1 MRSLLEWLSRLVM
14 ALGIASLC
22 GAIWLGLPIL
32 GDGWWADPRVRAG
45 LIGFVLVVVCL
56 ALLSAALRRR
66 RATRRLE
73 EQLLEQSGGDEEI
86 LAQRMQTAV
95 AHLKR
100 SAGAT
105 SLYDLPWYV
114 IIGPPGAGKT
124 TALVHS
130 GIEFPGTD
138 AASIRGFGGTRN
150 CDFWFARDAVMID
163 TAGRYTTQ
171 DSDRVA
177 DKVSWQALL
186 RELKSVRPDQPVNG
200 VLVAFSCAD
209 LITEPAEALA
219 AHAATI
225 RERLAEIYQALRLPV
240 PVYVVLTKADMI
252 AGFRETFDPLSEAER
267 RQVWGH
273 TFRTRKRLAD
283 TSRAVPGAFDELVAR
298 VCHQVTDRLAE
309 EPDGQ
314 SRIAIQGFPEQLALL
329 QLRAVSFLRAVFDA
343 PGETQA
349 WLRGFYFTSGTQ
361 AGTPVDQVLGAMGA
375 GADQPAFLSGRG
387 RSYFLHDLLTRVI
400 FAERDWIGYDRARL
414 LRRTLVRGVGK
425 TLIGAACAGAMG
437 LLAFSYWTNASL
449 VRSSGALSAQY
460 LGLAAPLLSQ
470 QVIDQTDTLPLLPS
484 LDVAWTLA
492 KPEAE
497 ADPSAWTDVGL
508 SRRAAILG
516 AADQAYSGSL
526 ERLLRPRMMLLLER
540 QLADHVAAG
549 NQAAAFR
556 ALKIYILLARAQPG
570 PDEDSA
576 VQAYFAET
584 WAPEYLEGGTDDAY
598 RRINHHLAQMLDR
611 DDRVTPGIAANAVL
625 ISRVREAVAAMPPE
639 QQVFELIR
647 DRAAGLRYVS
657 FGPLASDGVLA
668 GEGHQLEALGVP
680 GLFSADGFWQV
691 FWPETLRAEE
701 LLTDYSW
708 ILDQPARPLDRA
720 EFTDAVMTLYQRELT
735 ARWNRALDRVG
746 MGSDRAEAIRALVR
760 FVALNTGLMR
770 ALSPETSGDNL
781 APALQILSDQNMS
794 RGQSLRV
801 LERYTQTAQ
810 GGLSQWHALAGGQ
823 VEQLISD
830 LRLAGTD
837 LDAWLRLRQSI
848 ATLPDQLA
856 RLARDVLQTTPRPSG
871 NKSGR

>member
-1 MRSLLEWLSRLVM
+1 VRSLLEWLSRLVM
-14 ALGIASLC
+14 GLGIASLC

-32 GDGWWADPRVRAG
+32 GDGWWADPRLRAG
-45 LIGFVLVVVCL
+45 LVGFVLVVILL
-56 ALLSAALRRR
+56 AFVSAALRRR

-73 EQLLEQSGGDEEI
+73 ERLLEQSGGDEEI

-186 RELKSVRPDQPVNG
+186 RELKTVRPDQPVNG

-219 AHAATI
+219 THAATI

-283 TSRAVPGAFDELVAR
+283 TSRAVSGAFDELVAR

-309 EPDGQ
+309 EPDSQ

-329 QLRAVSFLRAVFDA
+329 QQRAESLLRAVFDA

-349 WLRGFYFTSGTQ
+349 WMRGFYFTSGTQ

-375 GADQPAFLSGRG
+375 GADRPAFLSGRG

-414 LRRTLVRGVGK
+414 LRRTLVRGIGK
-425 TLIGAACAGAMG
+425 TLIGTVGASALG
-437 LLAFSYWTNASL
+437 VLAFSYWTNASL
-449 VRSSGALSAQY
+449 VRSASELSVQY
-460 LGLAAPLLSQ
+460 QGLAGPLLSQ
-470 QVIDQTDTLPLLPS
+470 QIIDQTDTLPLLPS
-484 LDVAWTLA
+484 LDVARTLA
-492 KPEAE
+492 NLDDETEPSVW
-497 ADPSAWTDVGL
+497 ADAGL
-508 SRRAAILG
+508 SRRNAILG
-516 AADQAYSGSL
+516 AADQAYSDSL
-526 ERLLRPRMMLLLER
+526 ERLLRPRMLLLLER
-540 QLADHVAAG
+540 QLAEHVAAG

-556 ALKIYILLARAQPG
+556 ALKIYMLLARAQPG

-576 VQAYFAET
+576 VQAYFAEA
-584 WAPEYLEGGTDDAY
+584 WAAEYLESGTDDAY
-598 RRINHHLAQMLDR
+598 RRINHHLAQMLGR

-625 ISRVREAVAAMPPE
+625 ISRVRDAIADLPPE

-657 FGPLASDGVLA
+657 LGSLAADGVLA
-668 GEGHQLEALGVP
+668 REGHQLEALGVP
-680 GLFSADGFWQV
+680 GLFSTGGFWRV
-691 FWPETLRAEE
+691 FWPETLGADA
-701 LLTDYSW
+701 LLADYSW

-720 EFTDAVMTLYQRELT
+720 EFTRMVMTLYRSELA
-735 ARWNRALDRVG
+735 ARWNRALDRVEPG
-746 MGSDRAEAIRALVR
+746 PGRDDAVRALVGY
-760 FVALNTGLMR
+760 VTLNTRLNLAM
-770 ALSPETSGDNL
+770 SPERSGEYL
-781 APALQILSDQNMS
+781 APALQILADQNMS
-794 RGQSLRV
+794 RGQSLRF
-801 LERYTQTAQ
+801 LERHTQTAQ
-810 GGLSQWHALAGGQ
+810 GGLSAWHDLADGQ
-823 VEQLISD
+823 VGGLISD
-830 LRLAGTD
+830 LQLAGTD
-837 LDAWLRLRQSI
+837 PGAWLRLQQGGN
-848 ATLPDQLA
+848 TLPEPLA
-856 RLARDVLQTTPRPSG
+856 RLVRETIRVTPQPSG
-871 NKSGR
+871 FRSGR